1 MSKMNQVQVRKNVSY
16 VPGPNETQSGVP
28 KVTKNGHSE
37 PVPKVTKLTKERR
50 QNHER

>member
-1 MSKMNQVQVRKNVSY
+1 MSHMYLVQVIQNVSN
-16 VPGPNETQSGVP
+16 VPGQNETQSGVP

-50 QNHER
+50 QKT